1 MYEPNGEALSFA
13 NYTDVYWYRVTKY
26 GENHKERE
34 YNYSVRNF
42 EKYLNEHPS
51 SVDVIVDS
59 THTRASIISNKQDQ
73 YKLTKQ
79 ILTSINTTINPG
91 SMVEWNDGHWIVY
104 QKEVNPNQ
112 AYNSCYMVECNKK
125 LKWIDEYGVE
135 QEEWA
140 YIFSSKDSIVK
151 QNFRTWNRLIT
162 PQPNQWLEMLVPAK
176 KTIKM
181 DQKFIID
188 GRAWFV
194 DEYDATSSKGVTY
207 YSLTEDKID
216 RMDDNIENGLA
227 NANKLDCYKI
237 AIQDEISCGLTD
249 NYIISPIV
257 YNDGVIDIQ
266 PLGYIIE
273 DRDIAS
279 LMLLNN
285 NATIVPISKGQTT
298 LKIYLINQPK
308 VFKSIVINITDMTE
322 QSAVLIGDD
331 SIKTTDFAIY
341 SVYRIS
347 DSKIID
353 PIISFSISDS
363 NLASGILLDDGTLK
377 IIANEDNKLGVVTVI
392 INTSSNTY
400 TKKIAIRS
408 LW

>member
-1 MYEPNGEALSFA
+1 MHEPDGEALNFA

-91 SMVEWNDGHWIVY
+91 SIVEWNDGHWIVY

-347 DSKIID
+347 NSKIID

>member
-1 MYEPNGEALSFA
+1 MYEPDGEALNFA
-13 NYTDVYWYRVTKY
+13 NYTDVYWYRITKY

-79 ILTSINTTINPG
+79 ILTSINTIINPG
-91 SMVEWNDGHWIVY
+91 SIVEWNDGHWIVY
-104 QKEVNPNQ
+104 QKEANPNQ

-140 YIFSSKDSIVK
+140 YIFSSKDNIVK

-194 DEYDATSSKGVTY
+194 DEYDATSSKGITY

-216 RMDDNIENGLA
+216 RMDDSIENGLA

-257 YNDGVIDIQ
+257 YNDGVIDTQ

-400 TKKIAIRS
+400 TKKISIRS

>member
-1 MYEPNGEALSFA
+1 MHEPDGEALNFA

-79 ILTSINTTINPG
+79 ILTSINTIINPG
-91 SMVEWNDGHWIVY
+91 SIVEWNDGYWIVY

-216 RMDDNIENGLA
+216 RMDDSIENGLA

>member
-1 MYEPNGEALSFA
+1 MHEPDGEALNFA

-91 SMVEWNDGHWIVY
+91 SIVEWNDGHWIVY

-216 RMDDNIENGLA
+216 RMDDSIENGLA

>member
-1 MYEPNGEALSFA
+1 MYEPDGEALNFA

-91 SMVEWNDGHWIVY
+91 SIVEWNDGHWIVY

-216 RMDDNIENGLA
+216 RMDDSIENGLA

-237 AIQDEISCGLTD
+237 VIQDEISCGLND

>member
-1 MYEPNGEALSFA
+1 MYEPDGEALNFA

-91 SMVEWNDGHWIVY
+91 SIVKWNDGHWIVY

-216 RMDDNIENGLA
+216 RMDDSIENGLA
-227 NANKLDCYKI
+227 NVNKLDCYKI
-237 AIQDEISCGLTD
+237 EIQDEISCGLTD

-257 YNDGVIDIQ
+257 YNDGVIDTQ

-273 DRDIAS
+273 DKDVAS

>member
-1 MYEPNGEALSFA
+1 MHEPDGEALNFT

-51 SVDVIVDS
+51 SVDVMIDS
-59 THTRASIISNKQDQ
+59 AHTRASIISNKQDQ

-91 SMVEWNDGHWIVY
+91 SIVEWNDGHWIVY

-216 RMDDNIENGLA
+216 RMDDSIENGLA

>member
-1 MYEPNGEALSFA
+1 MHEPDGETLNFA

-51 SVDVIVDS
+51 SVDVIIDS
-59 THTRASIISNKQDQ
+59 THTRASIITNKQDQ

-91 SMVEWNDGHWIVY
+91 SIVEWNDGHWIVY

-363 NLASGILLDDGTLK
+363 NLASGMLLDDGTLK

>member
-1 MYEPNGEALSFA
+1 MHEPDGEALNFA
-13 NYTDVYWYRVTKY
+13 NYTDVYWYRITKY

-79 ILTSINTTINPG
+79 ILTSINTIINPG
-91 SMVEWNDGHWIVY
+91 SIVEWNDGHWIVY

>member
-1 MYEPNGEALSFA
+1 MYEPDGETLNFA

-51 SVDVIVDS
+51 SVDVVID
-59 THTRASIISNKQDQ
+59 HTPARASIISNKQDQ

-79 ILTSINTTINPG
+79 ILTSINTIINPG
-91 SMVEWNDGHWIVY
+91 SIVEWADGYWIVY
-104 QKEVNPNQ
+104 QKEINPNQ
-112 AYNSCYMVECNKK
+112 AYNSCYMVECNKR
-125 LKWIDEYGVE
+125 LKWIDEYGAE

-216 RMDDNIENGLA
+216 RMDDSIENGLA

-237 AIQDEISCGLTD
+237 AIQDEINCGLND
-249 NYIISPIV
+249 SYIISPIV
-257 YNDGVIDIQ
+257 YNNGVIDTQ
-266 PLGYIIE
+266 PLGYIIK
-273 DRDIAS
+273 DKSVAS
-279 LMLLNN
+279 VMSLDN

-322 QSAVLIGDD
+322 QSAVLIGND

-353 PIISFSISDS
+353 PIVSFSISDS

-377 IIANEDNKLGVVTVI
+377 IIANEDNRLGIVTVV
-392 INTSSNTY
+392 INTSSDTY

>member
-1 MYEPNGEALSFA
+1 MYEPDGEALNFA

-91 SMVEWNDGHWIVY
+91 SIVEWNDGHWIVY

-216 RMDDNIENGLA
+216 RMDDSIENGLA
-227 NANKLDCYKI
+227 NTNKLDCYKI
-237 AIQDEISCGLTD
+237 VIQDEISCGLTD
-249 NYIISPIV
+249 NYIISPLV
-257 YNDGVIDIQ
+257 YNDGVIDTQ

-273 DRDIAS
+273 DKDVAS

>member
-1 MYEPNGEALSFA
+1 MHEPDGEALNFA

-91 SMVEWNDGHWIVY
+91 SIVEWNDGHWIVY

>member
-1 MYEPNGEALSFA
+1 MYEPDGEALNFA

-51 SVDVIVDS
+51 SVDVIIDS

-91 SMVEWNDGHWIVY
+91 SIVEWNDGHWIVY

-216 RMDDNIENGLA
+216 RMDDSIENGLA

-400 TKKIAIRS
+400 TKKITIRS

>member
-1 MYEPNGEALSFA
+1 MYEPDGEALNFA
-13 NYTDVYWYRVTKY
+13 NYTDVYWYRITKY

-79 ILTSINTTINPG
+79 ILTSINTIINPG
-91 SMVEWNDGHWIVY
+91 SIVEWNDGHWIVY

-257 YNDGVIDIQ
+257 YNDGVIDTQ

-400 TKKIAIRS
+400 TKKISIRS

>member
-1 MYEPNGEALSFA
+1 MHEPDGEALNFA

-51 SVDVIVDS
+51 SVDVMIDS

-79 ILTSINTTINPG
+79 ILTSINTAINPG
-91 SMVEWNDGHWIVY
+91 SIVEWNDGHWIVY

>member
-1 MYEPNGEALSFA
+1 MHEPDGEALNFA

-91 SMVEWNDGHWIVY
+91 SIVEWNDGHWIVY

-249 NYIISPIV
+249 NYIISPLV
-257 YNDGVIDIQ
+257 YNDGVIDTQ

>member
-1 MYEPNGEALSFA
+1 M
-13 NYTDVYWYRVTKY
+13 
-26 GENHKERE
+26 
-34 YNYSVRNF
+34 RNF

-91 SMVEWNDGHWIVY
+91 SIVEWNDGHWIVY

-125 LKWIDEYGVE
+125 LKWIDEYGIE

-151 QNFRTWNRLIT
+151 QNFRTWNRLII

-237 AIQDEISCGLTD
+237 DIQDEISCGLND
-249 NYIISPIV
+249 SYIIDPVV
-257 YNDGVIDIQ
+257 YNDGVIDTQ

-273 DRDIAS
+273 DSSIAS
-279 LMLLNN
+279 LMSLNN
-285 NATIVPISKGQTT
+285 NATIIPVSKGQTT

-341 SVYRIS
+341 TAYKIS
-347 DSKIID
+347 DSKIVD
-353 PIISFSISDS
+353 PIVSFSISDDT
-363 NLASGILLDDGTLK
+363 LASGVLLDDGTLK
-377 IIANEDNKLGVVTVI
+377 IIANENNKLGVVTAI

>member
-1 MYEPNGEALSFA
+1 MYEPDGEALNFA
-13 NYTDVYWYRVTKY
+13 NYTDVYWYRITKY

-79 ILTSINTTINPG
+79 ILTSINTIINPG
-91 SMVEWNDGHWIVY
+91 SIVEWNDGHWIVY

-377 IIANEDNKLGVVTVI
+377 IIANEDNRLGIVTVV
-392 INTSSNTY
+392 INTNSDTY

>member
-1 MYEPNGEALSFA
+1 MYEPDGETLNFA

-51 SVDVIVDS
+51 SVDVVID
-59 THTRASIISNKQDQ
+59 HTPARASIISNKQDQ

-79 ILTSINTTINPG
+79 ILTSINTIINPG
-91 SMVEWNDGHWIVY
+91 SIVEWADGYWIVY
-104 QKEVNPNQ
+104 QKEINPNQ
-112 AYNSCYMVECNKK
+112 AYNSCYMVECNKR

-216 RMDDNIENGLA
+216 RMDDSIENGLA

-237 AIQDEISCGLTD
+237 AIQDEINCGLND
-249 NYIISPIV
+249 SYIISPIV
-257 YNDGVIDIQ
+257 YNNGVIDTQ
-266 PLGYIIE
+266 PLGYIIK
-273 DRDIAS
+273 DKSIAS
-279 LMLLNN
+279 VMSLDN

-322 QSAVLIGDD
+322 QSAVLIGND

-353 PIISFSISDS
+353 PIVSFSISDS

-377 IIANEDNKLGVVTVI
+377 IIANEDNRLGIVTVV
-392 INTSSNTY
+392 INTSSDTY

>member
-1 MYEPNGEALSFA
+1 MYEPDGEALNFT

-51 SVDVIVDS
+51 SVDVIIDS

-79 ILTSINTTINPG
+79 ILTSINTIINPG
-91 SMVEWNDGHWIVY
+91 SIVEWNDGHWIVY

-176 KTIKM
+176 KIIKM

-237 AIQDEISCGLTD
+237 DIQDEISCGLND
-249 NYIISPIV
+249 SYIINPVV
-257 YNDGVIDIQ
+257 YNDGVIDTQ

-273 DRDIAS
+273 DRSVAS
-279 LMLLNN
+279 LMSLNN
-285 NATIVPISKGQTT
+285 NATIIPVSKGQTT

>member
-1 MYEPNGEALSFA
+1 MYEPDGEALNFA
-13 NYTDVYWYRVTKY
+13 NYTDVYWYRITKY

-79 ILTSINTTINPG
+79 ILTSINTIINPG
-91 SMVEWNDGHWIVY
+91 SIVEWNDGHWIVY

-347 DSKIID
+347 NSKIID

>member
-1 MYEPNGEALSFA
+1 MYEPDGEALNFA
-13 NYTDVYWYRVTKY
+13 NYTDVYWYRITKY

-79 ILTSINTTINPG
+79 ILTSINTIINPG
-91 SMVEWNDGHWIVY
+91 SIVEWNDGHWIVY
-104 QKEVNPNQ
+104 QKEANPNQ

-140 YIFSSKDSIVK
+140 YIFSSKDNIVK

-194 DEYDATSSKGVTY
+194 DEYDATSSKGITY

-216 RMDDNIENGLA
+216 RMDDSIENGLA

-257 YNDGVIDIQ
+257 YNDGVIDTQ

>member
-1 MYEPNGEALSFA
+1 MYEPDGEALNFA
-13 NYTDVYWYRVTKY
+13 NYTDVYWYRITKY

-79 ILTSINTTINPG
+79 ILTSINTIINPG
-91 SMVEWNDGHWIVY
+91 SIVEWNDGHWIVY

>member
-1 MYEPNGEALSFA
+1 MHEPDGEALNFA

-91 SMVEWNDGHWIVY
+91 SIVEWNDGHWIVY

-140 YIFSSKDSIVK
+140 YIFSSKDNIVK

-216 RMDDNIENGLA
+216 RMDDNIEDGLA

>member
-1 MYEPNGEALSFA
+1 MYEPDGEALNFA
-13 NYTDVYWYRVTKY
+13 NYTDVYWYRITKY

-79 ILTSINTTINPG
+79 ILTSINTIINPG
-91 SMVEWNDGHWIVY
+91 SIVEWNDGHWIVY

-216 RMDDNIENGLA
+216 RMDDSIENGLA

-400 TKKIAIRS
+400 TKKISIRS

>member
-1 MYEPNGEALSFA
+1 MYEPDGEALNFA
-13 NYTDVYWYRVTKY
+13 NYTDVYWYRITKY

-42 EKYLNEHPS
+42 KKYLNEHPS
-51 SVDVIVDS
+51 SVDVIIDS

-91 SMVEWNDGHWIVY
+91 SIVEWNDGHWIVY

-273 DRDIAS
+273 DKDVAS

>member
-1 MYEPNGEALSFA
+1 MYEPDGETLNFA

-91 SMVEWNDGHWIVY
+91 SIVEWNDGHWIVY

-249 NYIISPIV
+249 NYIISPLV
-257 YNDGVIDIQ
+257 YNDGVIDTQ

-273 DRDIAS
+273 DKDVAS

-400 TKKIAIRS
+400 TKKITIRS

>member
-1 MYEPNGEALSFA
+1 
-13 NYTDVYWYRVTKY
+13 
-26 GENHKERE
+26 
-34 YNYSVRNF
+34 
-42 EKYLNEHPS
+42 
-51 SVDVIVDS
+51 
-59 THTRASIISNKQDQ
+59 
-73 YKLTKQ
+73 
-79 ILTSINTTINPG
+79 
-91 SMVEWNDGHWIVY
+91 
-104 QKEVNPNQ
+104 
-112 AYNSCYMVECNKK
+112 
-125 LKWIDEYGVE
+125 
-135 QEEWA
+135 
-140 YIFSSKDSIVK
+140 
-151 QNFRTWNRLIT
+151 
-162 PQPNQWLEMLVPAK
+162 MLVPAK

-216 RMDDNIENGLA
+216 RMDDSIENGLA

-237 AIQDEISCGLTD
+237 VIQDEISCGLND
-249 NYIISPIV
+249 NYIISPTV

>member
-1 MYEPNGEALSFA
+1 MHEPDGEALNFA

-91 SMVEWNDGHWIVY
+91 SIVEWNDGHWIVY

-216 RMDDNIENGLA
+216 RMDDSIENGLA

-237 AIQDEISCGLTD
+237 VIQDEISCGLTD

>member
-1 MYEPNGEALSFA
+1 MYEPDGETLNFA

-91 SMVEWNDGHWIVY
+91 SIVEWNDGHWIVY

-257 YNDGVIDIQ
+257 YNDGVIDTQ

-273 DRDIAS
+273 DKDVAS

-322 QSAVLIGDD
+322 QSAVLVGDD

-400 TKKIAIRS
+400 TKKITIRS

>member
-1 MYEPNGEALSFA
+1 MHEPDRETLSLT
-13 NYTDVYWYRVTKY
+13 NYTDVYWYRINKY

-42 EKYLNEHPS
+42 EKYLQEHSS
-51 SVDVIVDS
+51 SVDVIIDS
-59 THTRASIISNKQDQ
+59 TPARASIISNKQDQ

-79 ILTSINTTINPG
+79 ILTSINTIINPG
-91 SMVEWNDGHWIVY
+91 SIVEWADGYWIVY

-125 LKWIDEYGVE
+125 LKWIDEYGIE

-162 PQPNQWLEMLVPAK
+162 PQPNQWLEMLVPARK
-176 KTIKM
+176 KISM

-207 YSLTEDKID
+207 YSLTEDKVD
-216 RMDDNIENGLA
+216 RMDDNIEDELA
-227 NANKLDCYKI
+227 NTNKLNCYKI
-237 AIQDEISCGLTD
+237 SIQEEINCGLYD
-249 NYIISPIV
+249 NYIINPVV
-257 YNDGVIDIQ
+257 YNDGIIDSQ
-266 PLGYIIE
+266 PLGYVIE
-273 DRDIAS
+273 DSSIAS

-285 NATIVPISKGQTT
+285 NAAIIPISKGQTT

-308 VFKSIVINITDMTE
+308 VFKSIAINITDMTE
-322 QSAVLIGDD
+322 RSAVLIGDD

-341 SVYRIS
+341 AVYRIS
-347 DSKIID
+347 DSKTID

-377 IIANEDNKLGVVTVI
+377 VIANEDNKLGTVTVT

-400 TKKIAIRS
+400 VKEIAIRS

>member
-1 MYEPNGEALSFA
+1 MHEPDGEALNFT

-51 SVDVIVDS
+51 SVDVMIDS
-59 THTRASIISNKQDQ
+59 AHTRASIISNKQDQ

-91 SMVEWNDGHWIVY
+91 SIVEWNDGHWIVY

>member
-1 MYEPNGEALSFA
+1 MYEPDGEALNFA
-13 NYTDVYWYRVTKY
+13 NYTDVYWYRITKY

-91 SMVEWNDGHWIVY
+91 SIVEWNGGHWIVY

-279 LMLLNN
+279 LMLINN

-341 SVYRIS
+341 TAYKIS
-347 DSKIID
+347 DSKIVD

>member
-1 MYEPNGEALSFA
+1 MYEPDGEALNFA

-79 ILTSINTTINPG
+79 ILTSINTIINPG
-91 SMVEWNDGHWIVY
+91 SIVEWNDGHWIVY

-257 YNDGVIDIQ
+257 YNDGVIDTQ

-400 TKKIAIRS
+400 TKKISIRS

>member
-1 MYEPNGEALSFA
+1 MHEPDRETLSLT
-13 NYTDVYWYRVTKY
+13 NYTDVYWYRINKY

-42 EKYLNEHPS
+42 EKYLQEHSS
-51 SVDVIVDS
+51 SVDVIIDS
-59 THTRASIISNKQDQ
+59 TPARASIISNKQDQ

-91 SMVEWNDGHWIVY
+91 SIVEWNDGHWIVY

-273 DRDIAS
+273 DRDVAS

>member
-1 MYEPNGEALSFA
+1 MHEPDGEALNFT

-91 SMVEWNDGHWIVY
+91 SIVEWNDGHWIVY

-135 QEEWA
+135 QEEWV

-216 RMDDNIENGLA
+216 RMDDSIENGLA
-227 NANKLDCYKI
+227 NVNKLDCYKI

-257 YNDGVIDIQ
+257 YNDGVIDTQ

-273 DRDIAS
+273 DKDIAS

>member
-1 MYEPNGEALSFA
+1 MYEPDGEALNFA
-13 NYTDVYWYRVTKY
+13 NYTDVYWYRITKY

-79 ILTSINTTINPG
+79 ILTSINTIINPG
-91 SMVEWNDGHWIVY
+91 SIVEWNDGHWIVY

-216 RMDDNIENGLA
+216 RMDDSIENGLA

-347 DSKIID
+347 NSKIID